1 MTARDQRRFT
11 VLDMIDAGF
20 FAFSALAIVWLAL
33 QLFSYGVKPGWPMLL
48 LVLFWLLVS
57 YLALPRLHR
66 VLTAVYVPG
75 YFIGRTRTSD
85 GLLGD
90 PVNLALRGD
99 EAQIHRALA
108 QSGWI
113 RADDLTFEASV
124 KITVNTLKRASY
136 PTAPVS
142 PLHLF
147 DRQQDF
153 AYQREVDNSPAKRHH
168 VRFWRCPE
176 DWLLPGGIDVDWL
189 AAGTFDRSVG
199 LSLFTLQ
206 ITHKIEED
214 TDVER
219 DYLIETITEADP
231 SVSVEVIEGYSSG
244 YHSRNGGGD
253 RIITDGNLPIVDVR
267 AIAVPA
273 AAAVAEP
280 TDSRD
285 LRPPSIVLGAVVAML
300 RGLWLLLLAV
310 SVFVE
315 PESVVDGVDGLTA
328 EGVEAFQIIYAV
340 VFGLAGVLDLVLAW
354 SVMRGHNWARLL
366 IMALGAFSVG
376 LIAVQTYGSRVEPGQ
391 LPVTAL
397 TIFVL
402 LALSSHRA
410 REWST
415 RRSAQD
421 EDLGAR
427 IVSKMM

>member
-1 MTARDQRRFT
+1 M
-11 VLDMIDAGF
+11 
-20 FAFSALAIVWLAL
+20 
-33 QLFSYGVKPGWPMLL
+33 
-48 LVLFWLLVS
+48 
-57 YLALPRLHR
+57 
-66 VLTAVYVPG
+66 
-75 YFIGRTRTSD
+75 
-85 GLLGD
+85 
-90 PVNLALRGD
+90 
-99 EAQIHRALA
+99 
-108 QSGWI
+108 
-113 RADDLTFEASV
+113 
-124 KITVNTLKRASY
+124 
-136 PTAPVS
+136 
-142 PLHLF
+142 
-147 DRQQDF
+147 
-153 AYQREVDNSPAKRHH
+153 
-168 VRFWRCPE
+168 
-176 DWLLPGGIDVDWL
+176 
-189 AAGTFDRSVG
+189 
-199 LSLFTLQ
+199 
-206 ITHKIEED
+206 
-214 TDVER
+214 
-219 DYLIETITEADP
+219 
-231 SVSVEVIEGYSSG
+231 
-244 YHSRNGGGD
+244 
-253 RIITDGNLPIVDVR
+253 
-267 AIAVPA
+267 
-273 AAAVAEP
+273 AEP